1 MALSYLDTNIF
12 LRFLTRD
19 DPNQAKRAYTLFTEV
34 QAGKRTVTTVDVVLA
49 EVVYVLASKALYNL
63 PRADIRAKLTPILS
77 LKGFLLPGKRTWKRA
92 LEVYATTILDL
103 ADAYLVAV
111 VERHKN
117 TDIMSFDK
125 DFKKLPH
132 VPHREP

>member
-1 MALSYLDTNIF
+1 MTLSYLDTNIF

-19 DPNQAKRAYTLFTEV
+19 DPDKAKRAYTLFMEV
-34 QAGKRTVTTVDVVLA
+34 QDGKRTVTTVDVVLA

-63 PRADIRAKLTPILS
+63 PRADIRAKLTPILN
-77 LKGFLLPGKRTWKRA
+77 LKGVLLPGKRTWKRA
-92 LEVYATTILDL
+92 LEVYATTTLDL

-111 VERHKN
+111 VERHTN
-117 TDIMSFDK
+117 TDIMSFDN
-125 DFKKLPH
+125 DFKKLAH